1 MYLCV
6 AHKTQTPHIPQNKM
20 MIRIKYLVV
29 SLLLFFAACT
39 STQPTGAGGALPG
52 VASDTLTVSELPGG
66 DALSASE
73 TVVVQEAAH
82 ILKAPQFAEALLA
95 MKEGT
100 ATELKIAER
109 TILLEPDAPLSGM
122 TLFEEGG
129 FVIGKEALAST
140 RELYKTVLHELYRLH
155 MSESSEAGVNSD
167 LVSSETEAAFN
178 FAEKAVDVLIH
189 WLQ

>member
-1 MYLCV
+1 
-6 AHKTQTPHIPQNKM
+6 
-20 MIRIKYLVV
+20 
-29 SLLLFFAACT
+29 
-39 STQPTGAGGALPG
+39 
-52 VASDTLTVSELPGG
+52 
-66 DALSASE
+66 
-73 TVVVQEAAH
+73 
-82 ILKAPQFAEALLA
+82 
-95 MKEGT
+95 
-100 ATELKIAER
+100 
-109 TILLEPDAPLSGM
+109 M